1 MKHVLSFLSTWQIYY
16 KILFCIKYK
25 LKNGTML
32 KITNLSKSFN
42 EIIALEKVSLEIS
55 SGEFFGLL
63 GPNGAGKTTLMN
75 HIIGF
80 LKADSGEIS
89 FKNSIIKYGDKHIRH
104 NIGYVPQEV
113 ALYQELSAHQNLKI
127 FGSLF
132 NLSKNELNKNID
144 KALELVQLTDRKNST
159 VKEFSGGMK
168 RRLNLAVSI
177 LHNPEILLCDEPT
190 VGVDPQSRNAIF
202 EMLQELNKQGVTIIY
217 TTHYMEEAERLCNR
231 LAIID
236 SGKIIAS
243 GSLLDLLNNL
253 DRKETLKI
261 HKTPESIKL
270 YAKLKEIATIN
281 EFDFKYELMPKE
293 NFQKYSQLYSFF
305 EEIGLSSDLIEVSRA
320 SLEDV
325 FLHLTGRRIRD

>member
-1 MKHVLSFLSTWQIYY
+1 
-16 KILFCIKYK
+16 
-25 LKNGTML
+25 ML
-32 KITNLSKSFN
+32 KITNLSKNFDEITALDNVSF
-42 EIIALEKVSLEIS
+42 EID

-89 FKNSIIKYGDKHIRH
+89 FNNTPVKYGDKNIRLK
-104 NIGYVPQEV
+104 IGYVPQEI
-113 ALYQELSAHQNLKI
+113 ALYQELSAYKNLKI

-132 NLSKNELNKNID
+132 NLSKKELSENID
-144 KALELVQLTDRKNST
+144 KALELVQLTDRRNSA

-202 EMLQELNKQGVTIIY
+202 EMLQELNKQGITIIY

-243 GSLLDLLNNL
+243 GSLMDLLNNL
-253 DRKETLKI
+253 DRKEKLKV
-261 HKTPESIKL
+261 HKTPDSIKL
-270 YAKLKEIATIN
+270 YKKLTEIATVT
-281 EFDFKYELMPKE
+281 EFDFKYELMPNE
-293 NFQKYSQLYSFF
+293 NFKKYSQLYSYF
-305 EEIGLSSDLIEVSRA
+305 EEIGLSSDLVEVSRA